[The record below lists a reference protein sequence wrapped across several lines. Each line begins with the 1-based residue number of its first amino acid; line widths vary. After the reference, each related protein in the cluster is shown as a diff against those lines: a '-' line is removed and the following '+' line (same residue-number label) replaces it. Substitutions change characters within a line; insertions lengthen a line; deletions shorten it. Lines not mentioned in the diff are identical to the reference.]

1 MCTDKTT
8 HLCAIGLVVWCLGAS
23 AESAVAQE
31 WEWVVAPYVWASD
44 TSVDVF
50 VNNEPVFGAD
60 LSFSD
65 LIDKIDMALQLHVE
79 GRRDKFGFFLDLTYL
94 DLGETTT
101 TPANPPLPGDT
112 VIDTDIELT
121 MIEAGGTYWPSG
133 ELSGLSLL
141 LGVRVIDLGVDVII
155 TPPSPSPLSG
165 TRVQSSVT
173 LTDGFAGL
181 RYVAPLGQRWI
192 LTLRGDAGAGDSDLT
207 WNASA
212 ILGYQFG
219 KNNRYNMLLGYRHL
233 VIEFEDNIDGV
244 RVEVEQTMSGPEV
257 GFAFRF

>member
-1 MCTDKTT
+1 MRTDKTT
-8 HLCAIGLVVWCLGAS
+8 SLYALGLAVCYLGAP

-31 WEWVVAPYVWASD
+31 WEWAVAPYVWASD

-50 VNNEPVFGAD
+50 VNNDPVFGAD

-65 LIDKIDMALQLHVE
+65 LLDTLDMGFQLHVE

-94 DLGETTT
+94 DVGETTT
-101 TPANPPLPGDT
+101 TPANPPLTGGT
-112 VIDTDIELT
+112 VIDTDIDLT

-133 ELSGLSLL
+133 ESQGLNLL
-141 LGVRVIDLGVDVII
+141 LGVRVIDLGVDLII
-155 TPPSPSPLSG
+155 TPPAPLPS

-233 VIEFEDNIDGV
+233 VIEFEDNVDGV